1 MTPAFLQEIWFR
13 NVWIKLENDLLKTHQ
28 DFRRFL
34 KKTQIAIVVNPML
47 AANNTK
53 LTRKLTKEI
62 ELDSEIIINNW
73 MKIKIRD
80 KNRVLGNCR
89 GEINSEFVHQTQF
102 TEHITI
108 IITIKNRQEIS
119 FGEFRTIF
127 FNF

>member
-1 MTPAFLQEIWFR
+1 
-13 NVWIKLENDLLKTHQ
+13 
-28 DFRRFL
+28 
-34 KKTQIAIVVNPML
+34 
-47 AANNTK
+47 
-53 LTRKLTKEI
+53 
-62 ELDSEIIINNW
+62 